1 MSIMKIKNKFVLLII
16 MSLFLLISI
25 GSVCASD
32 NITDQ
37 AIQTYDENS
46 EVSSIESEIADDNSI
61 LSTDNDNTL
70 LKADS
75 TQAKLTA
82 AQSVDV
88 NSSKVVKV
96 KLNLNDTININDL
109 KPTVTYTKDNA
120 TVTVKTSDYN
130 FNNGTYSFKL
140 NNADFKTANLGITY
154 KGKSLSNFTLNRIY
168 NAEIQAVT
176 VQNEYRVG
184 YYTFRVVDRD
194 DNNKPIPDIDVS
206 LTTMGNIR
214 AGFSAK
220 TDKNGIASFDAD
232 KLYEF
237 DQGSALTMKYLSTGY
252 HNVTMAT
259 KDNVKSAS
267 KVVRL
272 AVTKGT
278 VKLAVSPYNEPY
290 GSEKNV
296 TVTATKSNGKPLTN
310 EIIQLSMPQTT
321 GKTYYFSTDS
331 NGQCKINVKN
341 LIPGVY
347 DYRVATNNTASI
359 KLNPVSGKITV
370 KKARVEFDVSTKT
383 IYYNSDTTATITVKY
398 QGTDKAAPNAI
409 IKVRAYETTNSYKEY
424 RLQTNENGTISFSTS
439 LSVGTHKIYVTIG
452 ESQYEPRYM
461 AYDKTGF
468 VKICKASAKYEAPEA
483 TFYYKD
489 GKTFDIRVMN
499 IKNNKP
505 MFETKVTIKVYVPS
519 GGYMSYTGTTD
530 ANGYIKLP
538 LTDFAPGSY
547 PVILSN
553 PDGSNYAS
561 AQVSSKF
568 TIKNR
573 MATTL
578 TATNV
583 NAAYKE
589 NKYIVATLKD
599 SNGKPISG
607 AKIGFANNGV
617 TYITTDAN
625 GQAKYSTKNLAE
637 GTYSIPVKFFGNDA
651 YIESNKVTSKVVISK
666 KATQL
671 TAPDVTTTYQKDD
684 YIVATLKDSNGK
696 PISGAKIGF
705 ANNGVTYI
713 TTDANGQAKYST
725 KNLDIGTYNFI
736 VRFFGDNTYAASD
749 KLNVK
754 VVVRS
759 S

>member
-1 MSIMKIKNKFVLLII
+1 MKIKNKFVLLII

-32 NITDQ
+32 NTLTDQ

-46 EVSSIESEIADDNSI
+46 DVSSIESEIVDDNTI
-61 LSTDNDNTL
+61 LSTNNDDTL

-75 TQAKLTA
+75 SKATLAA
-82 AQSVDV
+82 AQTSADV
-88 NSSKVVKV
+88 NSSKIVNV
-96 KLNLNDTININDL
+96 KLNINDTADVKDL

-120 TVTVKTSDYN
+120 TKTVKTSDYSL
-130 FNNGTYSFKL
+130 NNGTYSFKL
-140 NNADFKTANLGITY
+140 NDLDFKTAKLEIAY
-154 KGKSLSNFTLNRIY
+154 KGASLSNITLNRIY
-168 NAEIQAVT
+168 NAEIQVVT

-347 DYRVATNNTASI
+347 DYKVAANNTASI

-370 KKARVEFDVSTKT
+370 KKARVEFNVATKT

-439 LSVGTHKIYVTIG
+439 LSVGTHKIYVSIA

-499 IKNNKP
+499 IKNNRP

-561 AQVSSKF
+561 AQVSTKF

-599 SNGKPISG
+599 SNGNPISGAKIGFANNGVTYITTDANGQAKYSTKNLTEGTHSIPVKFFGNDAYIESNKVTSKVVINKKATKLTAPDVTSFYQKDDYIVATLKDSNGNPISG

-637 GTYSIPVKFFGNDA
+637 GTHNI
-651 YIESNKVTSKVVISK
+651 
-666 KATQL
+666 
-671 TAPDVTTTYQKDD
+671 
-684 YIVATLKDSNGK
+684 
-696 PISGAKIGF
+696 
-705 ANNGVTYI
+705 
-713 TTDANGQAKYST
+713 
-725 KNLDIGTYNFI
+725 I

-749 KLNVK
+749 KINVK
-754 VVVRS
+754 VDVKSR
-759 S
+759 